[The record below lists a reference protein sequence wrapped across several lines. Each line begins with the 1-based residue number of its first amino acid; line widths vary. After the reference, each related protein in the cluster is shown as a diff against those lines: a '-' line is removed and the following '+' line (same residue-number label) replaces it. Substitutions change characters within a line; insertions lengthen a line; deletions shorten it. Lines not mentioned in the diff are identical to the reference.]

1 MGIVTNVL
9 GAPVTGPAKGVFWI
23 LKKVYEAA
31 YDEFYDPSS
40 IKRQLI
46 ELEDQL
52 DAGHITEEEFEEV
65 EVVLLQRLKE
75 AARAKAE
82 GQ

>member
-1 MGIVTNVL
+1 MYNGP
-9 GAPVTGPAKGVFWI
+9 GGPVTWPAKGVFWI

-31 YDEFYDPSS
+31 HDEFYDPSS